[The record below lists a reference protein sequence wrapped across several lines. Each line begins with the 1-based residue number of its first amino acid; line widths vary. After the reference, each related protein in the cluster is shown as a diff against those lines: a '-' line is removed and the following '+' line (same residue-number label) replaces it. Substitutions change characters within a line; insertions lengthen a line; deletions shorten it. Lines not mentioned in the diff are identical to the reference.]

1 MHRPPPPPLLDDPD
15 QHLRHTLLSLHGRIA
30 RRTWWWYGVLLP
42 LGVAAVLH
50 GLLGIARVPQSVA
63 EYGVNALLIWPFVAV
78 SVKRWHD
85 LGRTGW
91 WLLVVLIP
99 GLGLL
104 WLLIAA
110 GLVRG
115 DAGANRFGAAPG
127 SAGADAY
134 GLARPSLGT
143 ASPQPSV

>member
-1 MHRPPPPPLLDDPD
+1 MRASSPPPLLDDPD
-15 QHLRHTLLSLHGRIA
+15 QHLRHTLLGLQGRIG

-42 LGVAAVLH
+42 LGIAAFLH
-50 GLLGIARVPQSVA
+50 VLLGIARVPQTVA
-63 EYGVNALLIWPFVAV
+63 EMGINALLLWPFIAV

-85 LGRTGW
+85 LGRSGW

-99 GLGLL
+99 GLGLI
-104 WLLIAA
+104 WLLIAN

-127 SAGADAY
+127 SVGAGAFGA
-134 GLARPSLGT
+134 ARPGGG
-143 ASPQPSV
+143 AVAA